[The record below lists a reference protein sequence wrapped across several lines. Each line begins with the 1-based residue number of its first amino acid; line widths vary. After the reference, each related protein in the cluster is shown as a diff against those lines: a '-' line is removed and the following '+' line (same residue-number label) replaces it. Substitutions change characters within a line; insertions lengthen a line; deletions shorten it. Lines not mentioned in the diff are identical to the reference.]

1 MMDSWIT
8 AFGVFSLDSGASER
22 FRVDF
27 RSADD
32 PGDRHETTIL
42 GQFSE
47 YKRWKTM
54 NQTLPQLRI
63 WHNSLR

>member
-1 MMDSWIT
+1 MMDLWIM
-8 AFGVFSLDSGASER
+8 AFRVFSLDSGASER

-54 NQTLPQLRI
+54 NQT
-63 WHNSLR
+63 